1 MIQRIQTVWLILI
14 VALLVTFIFF
24 PLLSSGAPAEFELG
38 LLSLATLDGI
48 WLVLLIAGYA
58 LILLCIYFAISGIM
72 SFKNRKK
79 QMSKIRILQTL
90 LVVVI
95 IWISGVAYTASQSDM
110 QWKFEF
116 VVLIPIASM
125 VLSALAYRGVQN
137 DEKLIRSVDRLR

>member
-1 MIQRIQTVWLILI
+1 
-14 VALLVTFIFF
+14 
-24 PLLSSGAPAEFELG
+24 
-38 LLSLATLDGI
+38 
-48 WLVLLIAGYA
+48 
-58 LILLCIYFAISGIM
+58 
-72 SFKNRKK
+72 
-79 QMSKIRILQTL
+79 MSKIRILQTL